1 MRYKNIRATLISII
15 IGTSAML
22 CIAYVGITAA
32 KYSLCVAACINEL
45 LLLYLLYNRLAH
57 KKYGRLVIN
66 TSNPKKDIYSIQLDE
81 LCEISNKDEI
91 ILEVYVDDKCS
102 SQ

>member
-22 CIAYVGITAA
+22 CIVYAGITAA
-32 KYSLCVAACINEL
+32 KYSLCVEACINEL
-45 LLLYLLYNRLAH
+45 MLLYLLYSRLAH